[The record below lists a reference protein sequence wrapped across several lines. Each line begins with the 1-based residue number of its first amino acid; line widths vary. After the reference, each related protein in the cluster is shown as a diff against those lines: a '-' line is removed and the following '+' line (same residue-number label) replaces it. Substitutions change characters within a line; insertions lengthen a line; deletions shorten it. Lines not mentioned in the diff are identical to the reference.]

1 MKQPNPIAVKGPSL
15 GGRTRRRM
23 VSLGLASTML
33 SGLAAFAPTLA
44 HADSAPAAPPAT
56 PDAAASAST
65 NTGLGEIVVTAT
77 HKSESLQKV
86 PISLQ
91 AFDNA
96 KLEENHVANFVDYAQ
111 MLPSVSF
118 ESLGPG
124 RSQPFFRGISV
135 AGGQF
140 STVGSYLDELPIT
153 DSANGGYNS
162 EPEVHIYD
170 VERVEALSGPQ
181 GTLFGAGSLAGTL
194 RVITNKPKL
203 DKIEAGIDVT
213 VDKYG
218 PGAGGYMF
226 EGFMNIPLT
235 KNLAVRVMAFDEHE
249 GGYINNTHGTY
260 TYQSVPGITIDNAAL
275 VKKNYNPDDE
285 YGGRLALLWE
295 PSPDWKIIPSIIYQ
309 RLNSQGAYN
318 FDPRFGDLNVHDYS
332 PTYLID
338 LWYQAALT
346 ITGKIG
352 DFDVVSAS
360 GYFHRTFYNAND
372 YTYYSVTYDKLVAA
386 GIDGPTYNHFT
397 DKNGNYI
404 NPTQQYYGRTT
415 ERKWTQEVRVST
427 PKEWPVHLTV
437 GAFYQ
442 YQRWSI
448 DDNYYIP
455 GVSQAISPDEGFSLA
470 VPGVFEPD
478 TYYLVEFEDHAKD
491 GAGFAEGNVDVT
503 ENLKLTG
510 GIRYFLSNNNTYG
523 YDGIWTSA
531 DPLVGGMATQ
541 SNGTLGC
548 WNTTPGAQ
556 YNLFIHPSR
565 LSCINTNE
573 VYAQKGETHKLSAQ
587 YQFDPSK
594 MVYATYSTGFRPG
607 GGNQIVGA
615 GPYKAD
621 TLINLEIGWK
631 TRWGRNF
638 RWNGAIYTELWKGV
652 QYNLT
657 PAGVQGNNITVNAG
671 NARVKGIESDFEYKP
686 IQALTLSASGSYN
699 NAKLVTNFCDLNQPP
714 NRTLLAS
721 CSVLNTYTSVSG
733 VPEISGGDAAALAG
747 TRLPRQPKF
756 KGNVSARYAFDVS
769 NAKSFVEAQIF
780 HQSGST
786 SNLNEEYDQLL
797 GDTAGFTTFNFSA
810 GAEINKISIEAFIEN
825 AFDSRGIL
833 SKNSFCE
840 IQYCAQSARSYPVK
854 PQYFGLKIGYKY

>member
-1 MKQPNPIAVKGPSL
+1 MA
-15 GGRTRRRM
+15 
-23 VSLGLASTML
+23 ML
-33 SGLAAFAPTLA
+33 PTVARAQEPPAPPPDT
-44 HADSAPAAPPAT
+44 SAPATA
-56 PDAAASAST
+56 

-77 HKSESLQKV
+77 HKSESIQKV

-91 AFDNA
+91 AFDA
-96 KLEENHVANFVDYAQ
+96 TKLEENHVANFADYAQ

-124 RSQPFFRGISV
+124 RSQPFFRGIAV

-140 STVGSYLDELPIT
+140 STVGSYLDEIPIT

-181 GTLFGAGSLAGTL
+181 GTLFGASSLAGTL

-203 DKIEAGIDVT
+203 DKIEAGLDVT

-226 EGFMNIPLT
+226 EGFINLPIT
-235 KNLAVRVMAFDEHE
+235 SNLAIRLMAFDEHE

-260 TYQSVPGITIDNAAL
+260 AYQSLPITIDNAAL

-285 YGGRLALLWE
+285 YGGRATLLWE
-295 PSPDWKIIPSIIYQ
+295 PSPDWKITPSITYQ
-309 RLNSQGAYN
+309 RINSQGSYN

-338 LWYQAALT
+338 HWYQASLT
-346 ITGKIG
+346 IEGKIG
-352 DFDVVSAS
+352 DFDLVSAS

-386 GIDGPTYNHFT
+386 GLDANTYNSFK

-415 ERKWTQEVRVST
+415 ERKWTQELRLST
-427 PKEWPVHLTV
+427 PKSWPVHVT
-437 GAFYQ
+437 GGGFFQ

-448 DDNYYIP
+448 DDSYYIP
-455 GVSQAISPDEGFSLA
+455 GVSQATSTSLGISLA
-470 VPGVFEPD
+470 VPGEFQPD
-478 TYYLVEFEDHAKD
+478 AYYLVEFEDHAVDK
-491 GAGFAEGNVDVT
+491 GLFAEGNYDLT
-503 ENLKLTG
+503 DKIKLLA
-510 GIRYFLSNNNTYG
+510 GIRYYQSQNNTAG
-523 YDGIWTSA
+523 FDGIWTSA
-531 DPLVGGMATQ
+531 VAA
-541 SNGTLGC
+541 GC
-548 WNTTPGAQ
+548 WNTDPNAV

-573 VYAQKGETHKLSAQ
+573 NYEQKGETHKLGVQ
-587 YQFDPSK
+587 YQFDQSK
-594 MVYATYSTGFRPG
+594 MVYFTYSTGFRPG

-615 GPYKAD
+615 QPYKAD
-621 TLINLEIGWK
+621 TLVNLEVGWK

-756 KGNVSARYAFDVS
+756 KGNVSARYEFDVS
-769 NAKSFVEAQIF
+769 SAKSFVQAQIF

-786 SNLNEEYDQLL
+786 SNLNVEYDQLL
-797 GDTAGFTTFNFSA
+797 GDTAGFTTFNFSS
-810 GAEINKISIEAFIEN
+810 GASIGKFSVEAFIEN
-825 AFDSRGIL
+825 AFDSRGII
-833 SKNSFCE
+833 SKNAFCE

>member
-1 MKQPNPIAVKGPSL
+1 ML
-15 GGRTRRRM
+15 R
-23 VSLGLASTML
+23 LGLASTIL
-33 SGLAAFAPTLA
+33 SGLAALNPATARADEPPAPPPVA
-44 HADSAPAAPPAT
+44 PDSSAPAG
-56 PDAAASAST
+56 T
-65 NTGLGEIVVTAT
+65 NTGLAEIVVTAT
-77 HKSESLQKV
+77 HKSESIQKV

-91 AFDNA
+91 AFDTA
-96 KLEENHVANFVDYAQ
+96 KLEQNHVANFVDYAQ

-124 RSQPFFRGISV
+124 RSQPFFRGIAV

-140 STVGSYLDELPIT
+140 STVGSYLDEIPIT

-181 GTLFGAGSLAGTL
+181 GTLFGASSLAGTL

-226 EGFMNIPLT
+226 EGFINLPLT
-235 KNLAVRVMAFDEHE
+235 HNLAIRLMAFDEHE

-260 TYQSVPGITIDNAAL
+260 AYQSVPITIDNSAL
-275 VKKNYNPDDE
+275 VKNNYNPDDE
-285 YGGRLALLWE
+285 YGGRVALLWE
-295 PSPDWKIIPSIIYQ
+295 PAPDWKVIPSITYQ

-318 FDPRFGDLNVHDYS
+318 FDPRYGDLNVHDYS

-338 LWYQAALT
+338 HWYQAALT
-346 ITGKIG
+346 INGKIG
-352 DFDVVSAS
+352 DFDLVSAS

-386 GIDGPTYNHFT
+386 GFDNNTYNSFK
-397 DKNGNYI
+397 DKNGNYL

-415 ERKWTQEVRVST
+415 ERKWSQEVRLST
-427 PKEWPVHLTV
+427 PASWPVHLTV
-437 GAFYQ
+437 GGFYE

-455 GVSQAISPDEGFSLA
+455 GVSQATSTSLGISLA
-470 VPGVFEPD
+470 VPGEFEPD

-491 GAGFAEGNVDVT
+491 GAAFAEGSYDLT
-503 ENLKLTG
+503 DKLKLTG
-510 GIRYFLSNNNTYG
+510 GIRYFKSTNDTRG
-523 YDGIWTSA
+523 FDGIWTSA
-531 DPLVGGMATQ
+531 VNA
-541 SNGTLGC
+541 GC
-548 WNTTPGAQ
+548 WNTDPTAV

-573 VYAQKGETHKLSAQ
+573 PYEQKGETHKLSAQ

-594 MVYATYSTGFRPG
+594 MAYATYSTGYRPG
-607 GGNQIVGA
+607 GGNQIPSA
-615 GPYKAD
+615 QPYKAD

-657 PAGVQGNNITVNAG
+657 PAGYQGNNVTVNAG

-699 NAKLVTNFCDLNQPP
+699 DAKLVTNFCDLTSPTNL
-714 NRTLLAS
+714 TLLPS
-721 CSVLNTYTSVSG
+721 CSVLNTYTFISG
-733 VPEISGGDAAALAG
+733 VPEVSGGDAAALKG

-756 KGNVSARYAFDVS
+756 KGNVSARYEFDVG
-769 NAKSFVEAQIF
+769 NAKSFLQGTVF

-786 SNLNEEYDQLL
+786 SNLNVEYDQLL
-797 GDTAGFTTFNFSA
+797 GDTAGFTTFNFSG
-810 GAEINKISIEAFIEN
+810 GATINKVSIEAFIEN
-825 AFDSRGIL
+825 AFDSRGII
-833 SKNSFCE
+833 SKNTFCE